1 MSEEMDQVTLGCKVP
16 GCGGPRS
23 GVCINGL
30 SFGECPDVVTISDE
44 AEVDLEK
51 PTVIDES
58 TGNEPSA
65 PSGRSMTRTADGP
78 SLNGASCD
86 VLLRQRGGTVVG
98 IVAGP
103 EAGKTTMIATIYE
116 LLHRGRLDGYR
127 FGGSETLR
135 GYEER
140 CHLARVASNRNY
152 PDTARTPTHAKLSF
166 THLRVETATGITDV
180 VFSDRSGEHFDNVL
194 DQPAQ
199 LAEFAELVR
208 ADVILILV
216 ELDRLVEHAHVITSY
231 TRRLVMAMRQC
242 GLLQGKILRL
252 VGTKADL
259 LEGQDVLDETTS
271 SLSSLAEDLT
281 RRAGGS
287 SIFKALVTASRR
299 QSRSEHVVHGL
310 KELLDDILQPRAQA
324 TFRLPK
330 RVPKKMT
337 EMDLLMFPY
346 WATRT

>member
-1 MSEEMDQVTLGCKVP
+1 MSEEMDPIAFGCKVP
-16 GCGGPRS
+16 GCGGPKS

-30 SFGECPDVVTISDE
+30 SFGECPDVVALSDE
-44 AEVDLEK
+44 AEDDLEK
-51 PTVIDES
+51 VTVIDES
-58 TGNEPSA
+58 TGNELSA
-65 PSGRSMTRTADGP
+65 SPGRSMTRTADGP

-86 VLLRQRGGTVVG
+86 ELLRQRGGTVVG

-103 EAGKTTMIATIYE
+103 EAGKTTMIAAIYE

-140 CHLARVASNRNY
+140 CHLARVASNRDR
-152 PDTARTPTHAKLSF
+152 PDTARTPTRAKLSF
-166 THLRVETATGITDV
+166 THLRVGTAVGITDV

-199 LAEFAELVR
+199 LTEFAELIR

-216 ELDRLVEHAHVITSY
+216 ELDRLAEHSHVITSY
-231 TRRLVMAMRQC
+231 ARRLVMAMRQC
-242 GLLQGKILRL
+242 GLLQDKILRL

-259 LEGQDVLDETTS
+259 LEKQDVLDETTA

-281 RRAGGS
+281 KRAGGN
-287 SIFKALVTASRR
+287 SIFVPIVTASRR
-299 QSRSEHVVHGL
+299 RRSGHVDHGL
-310 KELLDDILQPRAQA
+310 TELLDAILQPQAQA

-330 RVPKKMT
+330 LVPKRMT
-337 EMDLLMFPY
+337 EMDSLMFPY